1 MFRNTNYNIIGTIS
15 SVSSNTSATLTAN
28 ASITVSPTS
37 SFVYTVP
44 GQYSIS
50 FGDEDGAGGGSVCF
64 SKMSSYFINSA
75 RSSGESPSDLV
86 RAYLDDFDSR
96 PGFELNYTLA
106 NASAR
111 LGWIMAFKN
120 QAIVR
125 RRIDRV

>member
-1 MFRNTNYNIIGTIS
+1 
-15 SVSSNTSATLTAN
+15 
-28 ASITVSPTS
+28 
-37 SFVYTVP
+37 
-44 GQYSIS
+44 
-50 FGDEDGAGGGSVCF
+50 
-64 SKMSSYFINSA
+64 MSSYFINSA

-96 PGFELNYTLA
+96 PGYELNFTVA